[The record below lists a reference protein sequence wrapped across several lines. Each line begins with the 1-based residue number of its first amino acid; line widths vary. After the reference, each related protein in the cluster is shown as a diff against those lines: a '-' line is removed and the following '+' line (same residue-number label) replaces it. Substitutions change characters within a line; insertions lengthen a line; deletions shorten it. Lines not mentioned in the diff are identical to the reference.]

1 MGALM
6 YRGTSTADPN
16 TARSF
21 KGRLLY
27 IQPKQ
32 LPVDASGRGDNRAL
46 VSSNYSNK
54 HHHHQ
59 DNRRQGGVPQ
69 TWSLIPPAMFV
80 DLRLSTLQKLE
91 VHALMSQG
99 SCPFS
104 VGLRRLVRACWF
116 VWYRVRHLFES
127 TARKG
132 GFYGMA
138 FYLKNPT
145 I

>member
-32 LPVDASGRGDNRAL
+32 LPVDASGRGDNR
-46 VSSNYSNK
+46 
-54 HHHHQ
+54 
-59 DNRRQGGVPQ
+59 RQGGVPQ

-80 DLRLSTLQKLE
+80 DLLLSTLQKLE

-116 VWYRVRHLFES
+116 VSYVICLKILRE
-127 TARKG
+127 KG
-132 GFYGMA
+132 GFYGTA

>member
-21 KGRLLY
+21 QGRLLY

-32 LPVDASGRGDNRAL
+32 LPVDASGRG
-46 VSSNYSNK
+46 
-54 HHHHQ
+54 

-80 DLRLSTLQKLE
+80 DLLLALLSTLQKLE
-91 VHALMSQG
+91 VYVLMSQG

-104 VGLRRLVRACWF
+104 VGLR
-116 VWYRVRHLFES
+116 
-127 TARKG
+127 
-132 GFYGMA
+132 
-138 FYLKNPT
+138 
-145 I
+145 

>member
-32 LPVDASGRGDNRAL
+32 LPVDASGRGDNR
-46 VSSNYSNK
+46 
-54 HHHHQ
+54 
-59 DNRRQGGVPQ
+59 RQRGVPQ

-80 DLRLSTLQKLE
+80 DLLLALLSTLQKLE
-91 VHALMSQG
+91 VYVLMSQG

-104 VGLRRLVRACWF
+104 VGLR
-116 VWYRVRHLFES
+116 
-127 TARKG
+127 
-132 GFYGMA
+132 
-138 FYLKNPT
+138 
-145 I
+145 

>member
-32 LPVDASGRGDNRAL
+32 LPVDASGRGDNR
-46 VSSNYSNK
+46 
-54 HHHHQ
+54 
-59 DNRRQGGVPQ
+59 RQGGVPQ

-91 VHALMSQG
+91 VYVLREG
-99 SCPFS
+99 WVCPDVAGFLS
-104 VGLRRLVRACWF
+104 VLGGVKTTGESMLVCM
-116 VWYRVRHLFES
+116 
-127 TARKG
+127 ARQL
-132 GFYGMA
+132 Y
-138 FYLKNPT
+138 
-145 I
+145 

>member
-1 MGALM
+1 MSSFLRWREKQRARPNGMGALM

-21 KGRLLY
+21 QGRLLY

-32 LPVDASGRGDNRAL
+32 LPVDASGRG
-46 VSSNYSNK
+46 
-54 HHHHQ
+54 

-80 DLRLSTLQKLE
+80 DLLLALLSTLQKLE
-91 VHALMSQG
+91 VYVLMAQG

-104 VGLRRLVRACWF
+104 VGLR
-116 VWYRVRHLFES
+116 
-127 TARKG
+127 
-132 GFYGMA
+132 
-138 FYLKNPT
+138 
-145 I
+145 